1 MASNTTPAF
10 ILQNELSGLDNV
22 AYKIKFFMI
31 HPNHPNGIRGDA
43 LDKKYVESISKI
55 IIAETGTTNA
65 FYVKDL
71 GFSNAVASRQH
82 LTPMGI
88 TGQLNIIEP
97 YGMSLYERLVTAA
110 WKLGIENHLSAKYII
125 QINFQGY
132 KPDGQQTIIDY
143 EWFVP
148 VWIVKM
154 SSAVTEQGSDYTI
167 QFVGMNY
174 LGNTN
179 VASTSKEPFV
189 IKAETFG
196 EFLDQY
202 VTALN
207 ENQQALVDENS
218 QMKPDK
224 FIIKFDEGYGPGL
237 KTKTSWTKPTVSE
250 IRNYTLGANEPTTKK
265 TSRSQDFTSELIAG
279 PDPRLEHTQ
288 FQKRS
293 IIKLTASKG
302 TTIDSFITGVF
313 MQTPKMKELTKSDAG
328 AALGNSGIRDTAGF
342 EKIIKKERAELSKL
356 DEFEHGAG
364 WYDLENKWFMTI
376 STEIKEGDWDPIRNT
391 YQKTYTKV
399 LQQFR
404 VYHVIRDGYEINRT
418 TTIGLKRIT
427 EGKMKSLTEHGLLRK
442 AYYWLYTGK
451 NIEVLNFNFSLDN
464 LYYVATDV
472 YMNSN
477 LGERAA
483 TAGRGRVDVAGSKHT
498 TTREE
503 SLNGKPANPT
513 DFMSGP
519 EFDETKIEEY
529 IEDMHLFAGTRLHE
543 GPFARPSFIPD
554 VIPKDLIYGIGAG
567 GAPGVKDPGRI
578 VYNINSGDMM
588 ELQLQIRGDP
598 FWLGHTG
605 SGSKNIPEDKF
616 APWSKGANYLYIEF
630 KVPYDGVDPES
641 GQMALSVANTISG
654 IYFIT
659 NVQSNFSDGQFVQ
672 SLTGYLDIHFGLTQ
686 VRNAIRLG
694 DDRMEGL

>member
-1 MASNTTPAF
+1 MASNTTPAI

-31 HPNHPNGIRGDA
+31 HPNHPDGIKGDA
-43 LDKKYVESISKI
+43 LDKKYIESISKI

-71 GFSNAVASRQH
+71 GFSNAVASTQQ

-97 YGMSLYERLVTAA
+97 YGMSLYERLVAA
-110 WKLGIENHLSAKYII
+110 SHKLDIENHLDTKYII

-132 KPDGQQTIIDY
+132 KPDGQQTVVDY

-148 VWIVKM
+148 VWIIKM
-154 SSAVTEQGSDYTI
+154 TSAVTEQGSDYTI

-196 EFLDQY
+196 EFLNEY
-202 VTALN
+202 VVALN
-207 ENQQALVDENS
+207 ENQEALVFEDS
-218 QMKPDK
+218 QMKADK
-224 FIIKFDEGYGPGL
+224 FIIKFDEGYGPGDRG
-237 KTKTSWTKPTVSE
+237 KTSWTKPTVSE
-250 IRNYTLGANEPTTKK
+250 VRNYSLGANEPTTKK
-265 TSRSQDFTSELIAG
+265 TSRSQDFTSELIA
-279 PDPRLEHTQ
+279 ESMYNNA
-288 FQKRS
+288 KRS
-293 IIKLTASKG
+293 IVKLTASKG

-313 MQTPKMKELTKSDAG
+313 MQTPKMKELTKSGAG
-328 AALGNSGIRDTAGF
+328 LAPEDLAR
-342 EKIIKKERAELSKL
+342 LSKL
-356 DEFEHGAG
+356 DPRYRDRLADREFSEKAG
-364 WYDLENKWFMTI
+364 WYDQENKWFMTI

-418 TTIGLKRIT
+418 TNIGLKRIT

-442 AYYWLYTGK
+442 AYYWIYTGK
-451 NIEVLNFNFSLDN
+451 NIEVINFNFSLDN

-483 TAGRGRVDVAGSKHT
+483 TAGRGRIDVAKIGHT
-498 TTREE
+498 TTRDEIE
-503 SLNGKPANPT
+503 FGGVYRPADIHPPLYEK
-513 DFMSGP
+513 F
-519 EFDETKIEEY
+519 EEY
-529 IEDMHLFAGTRLHE
+529 IEDMHLSAGSRLHE
-543 GPFARPSFIPD
+543 GPFAKPSFIPD

-588 ELQLQIRGDP
+588 ELQLQIKGDP

-605 SGSKNIPEDKF
+605 SGSKNIPENKF

-630 KVPYDGVDPES
+630 KVPHSGVDPDS
-641 GQMALSVANTISG
+641 GQISMGVANSISG

-686 VRNAIRLG
+686 VRDAIRLG

>member
-1 MASNTTPAF
+1 MASNTTPAI

-31 HPNHPNGIRGDA
+31 HPNHPDGIKGDA

-71 GFSNAVASRQH
+71 GFSNAVSFRQQ
-82 LTPMGI
+82 LSPMGI

-97 YGMSLYERLVTAA
+97 YGMSLYERLVAA
-110 WKLGIENHLSAKYII
+110 SHKLDIENHLEAKYII

-132 KPDGQQTIIDY
+132 KPDGQQTVVDY

-196 EFLDQY
+196 DFLDQY
-202 VTALN
+202 VAALN
-207 ENQQALVDENS
+207 ENQQALVEEDS

-313 MQTPKMKELTKSDAG
+313 MQTPKMKELTKSG
-328 AALGNSGIRDTAGF
+328 AAQALGNSGITSKAGF
-342 EKIIKKERAELSKL
+342 EKIIKNERAKLSKL
-356 DEFEHGAG
+356 DEFSEEAG

-442 AYYWLYTGK
+442 AYYWIYTGK

-483 TAGRGRVDVAGSKHT
+483 TAGRGRIDVVDSKHT

-503 SLNGKPANPT
+503 TIIDPTARPADIHPPLPK
-513 DFMSGP
+513 F
-519 EFDETKIEEY
+519 EEY
-529 IEDMHLFAGTRLHE
+529 IEDMHLSAGSRLHE

-605 SGSKNIPEDKF
+605 PGSKNIPEDKF

-630 KVPYDGVDPES
+630 KVPHDGVDPES
-641 GQMALSVANTISG
+641 GQMALSVANSISG

>member
-1 MASNTTPAF
+1 MASNTTPAI

-31 HPNHPNGIRGDA
+31 HPNHPDGIKGDA

-71 GFSNAVASRQH
+71 GFSNAVASTQQ

-97 YGMSLYERLVTAA
+97 YGMSLYERLVAA
-110 WKLGIENHLSAKYII
+110 SYKLNIENHLEAKYII

-132 KPDGQQTIIDY
+132 KPDGQQTVVDY

-154 SSAVTEQGSDYTI
+154 TSAVTEQGSDYTI

-196 EFLDQY
+196 EFLEEY
-202 VTALN
+202 VAALN
-207 ENQQALVDENS
+207 ENQEALVFEDS
-218 QMKPDK
+218 QMKADK
-224 FIIKFDEGYGPGL
+224 FIIKFDEGYGPGDRE
-237 KTKTSWTKPTVSE
+237 KTSWTKPTVSE
-250 IRNYTLGANEPTTKK
+250 VRNYSLGANEPTTKK
-265 TSRSQDFTSELIAG
+265 TSRSQDFTSERIA
-279 PDPRLEHTQ
+279 ESMYNNA
-288 FQKRS
+288 KRS
-293 IIKLTASKG
+293 IVKLTASKG

-313 MQTPKMKELTKSDAG
+313 MQTPKMKELTKSGAG
-328 AALGNSGIRDTAGF
+328 LAPGDLARLSSRKKMDES
-342 EKIIKKERAELSKL
+342 EK
-356 DEFEHGAG
+356 AG

-418 TTIGLKRIT
+418 TNIGLKRIT

-442 AYYWLYTGK
+442 AYYWIYTGK
-451 NIEVLNFNFSLDN
+451 NIEVINFNFSLDN

-477 LGERAA
+477 LGERAT
-483 TAGRGRVDVAGSKHT
+483 TAGRGRVDVVGSKHT
-498 TTREE
+498 TTRDET
-503 SLNGKPANPT
+503 LKNPT
-513 DFMSGP
+513 ARPADIHPPLP
-519 EFDETKIEEY
+519 EFEEY
-529 IEDMHLFAGTRLHE
+529 IEDMHLSAGSRLHE
-543 GPFARPSFIPD
+543 GPFAKPSFIPD
-554 VIPKDLIYGIGAG
+554 IIPKDLIYGIGAG

-588 ELQLQIRGDP
+588 ELQLQIKGDP

-605 SGSKNIPEDKF
+605 SGSKNIPENKF

-630 KVPYDGVDPES
+630 KVPHSGVDPDS
-641 GQMALSVANTISG
+641 GQISMGVANSISG

-686 VRNAIRLG
+686 VRDAIRLG